1 MKEEN
6 VAGMLGSWHT
16 QAGNADQAAILVR
29 KATTWMQLRQTI
41 LDHTDQSIAEQKRVY
56 LLVPDKVMMC
66 VLPHSVKDEKISW

>member
-29 KATTWMQLRQTI
+29 KATTGRL
-41 LDHTDQSIAEQKRVY
+41 Y
-56 LLVPDKVMMC
+56 
-66 VLPHSVKDEKISW
+66 